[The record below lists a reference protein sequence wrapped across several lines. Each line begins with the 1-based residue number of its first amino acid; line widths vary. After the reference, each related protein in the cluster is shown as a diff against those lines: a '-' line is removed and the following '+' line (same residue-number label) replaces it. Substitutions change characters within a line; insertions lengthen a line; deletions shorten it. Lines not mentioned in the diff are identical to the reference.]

1 MKYFFSL
8 LSLVAA
14 VPLSWAQGNSPFEL
28 VNSPYDEQQPVISP
42 DGKTLYFT
50 VANHPQNLGGKK
62 DPGDIWLSLWLAGSW
77 SAPVHAGTVLNNKG
91 YNAVAGF
98 SADGTE
104 MFLLSHYA
112 ANGDGAATQGI
123 ARSRNTGSGWSAP
136 ENISIPYF
144 LNRSVALSGDFTRD
158 HNVFVFSAESYST
171 VGAEDI
177 YVSLRQDG
185 KWKEPVNLGLKINT
199 PFQEMSPSLSMD
211 GTKLYFASNGRRG
224 GLGSFDIY
232 VSERLDESWTNWSV
246 PANLGQQVNSADRE
260 LYYRE
265 EQPGYFLYTSTRN
278 SDGYGDIRFLKD
290 SLQKPPVIDTLTK
303 LVENDRSVI
312 GDKEVRISGR
322 VTNSKTGESIP
333 ARIVF
338 KSDSVYTT
346 ASSKSGA
353 YVILVP
359 STRIYSIEVD
369 AKGYVNI
376 SEKLDIHTFQ
386 MQALEMNFKLQP
398 IEVGTLVSLKSVL
411 FDQGTTDL
419 LSESYEELN
428 VVVDFLN
435 SNPKVEIE
443 LEGHTD
449 NRGDAKKNQVLSLQ
463 RVEKIKEYL
472 VKKGI
477 SGKRIKGKGFGGTRP
492 IATNDSEEARKLNRR
507 VEFMILK
514 N

>member
-1 MKYFFSL
+1 MKYVFSFL
-8 LSLVAA
+8 PCLVVAA
-14 VPLSWAQGNSPFEL
+14 CSFAQSSSPFDL
-28 VNSPYDEQQPVISP
+28 VNTAYDEQQPVISP

-50 VANHPQNLGGKK
+50 VANHPQNIGGKK
-62 DPGDIWLSLWLAGSW
+62 DPGDIWMSLWLAGSW
-77 SAPVHAGTVLNNKG
+77 SAPVHGGNVLNNKG

-98 SADGTE
+98 SPDGSE
-104 MFLLSHYA
+104 LFLLSHYTS
-112 ANGDGAATQGI
+112 NGEVAGTQGI
-123 ARSRNTGSGWSAP
+123 ARSRNTGAGWSSP

-144 LNRSVALSGDFTRD
+144 LNRSTVLSGDFNRD
-158 HNVFVFSAESYST
+158 HSVFVFSAESYST
-171 VGAEDI
+171 IGAEDI
-177 YVSLRQDG
+177 YISMKRDG
-185 KWKEPVNLGLKINT
+185 KWSEPVNLGLKINT
-199 PFQEMSPSLSMD
+199 PFQEVSPSLSMD

-232 VSERLDESWTNWSV
+232 MSERLDDSWTSWSV

-265 EQPGYFLYTSTRN
+265 EMPGYFLYTSTRN

-290 SLQKPPVIDTLTK
+290 SIQKPLAVDTLTK
-303 LVENDRSVI
+303 LVESDRTIIS
-312 GDKEVRISGR
+312 DKEVRISGR
-322 VTNSKTGESIP
+322 VTNSKTGESVV
-333 ARIVF
+333 ARLVF
-338 KSDSVYTT
+338 KSDSSYTSS
-346 ASSKSGA
+346 SSKSGA

-359 STRIYSIEVD
+359 STRVYSIEVE
-369 AKGYVNI
+369 AKGFVNI

-411 FDQGTTDL
+411 FEVGTTDL
-419 LSESYEELN
+419 LNESYEELN

-435 SNPKVEIE
+435 TNPKVEIE

-449 NRGDAKKNQVLSLQ
+449 NRGDAKKNQVLSQQ

-507 VEFMILK
+507 VEFMIIK